1 MVDFEKYGKQRVD
14 WLDITGGTSITVL
27 DYFAG
32 KAIDVA
38 LKRMMRNFEV
48 DMPGEDWTL
57 DDHDLELVAILAYRL
72 AEYMLAERN
81 RRFTPQGT
89 VTGVTG
95 KTYG

>member
-14 WLDITGGTSITVL
+14 WLDITGGTAVTVL

-32 KAIDVA
+32 KALEGLMSQDVDDIER
-38 LKRMMRNFEV
+38 LV
-48 DMPGEDWTL
+48 DNPDQS
-57 DDHDLELVAILAYRL
+57 VAEFISSASYTL
-72 AEYMLAERN
+72 AEAMLAERN
-81 RRFTPQGT
+81 KRFTPQGT

>member
-14 WLDITGGTSITVL
+14 WLDITGGTAVTVL

-32 KAIDVA
+32 KAMGGLIGVIPKTVKDSA
-38 LKRMMRNFEV
+38 
-48 DMPGEDWTL
+48 
-57 DDHDLELVAILAYRL
+57 L
-72 AEYMLAERN
+72 AEASYLIAEAMLAERN
-81 RRFTPQGT
+81 KRFTPQGT